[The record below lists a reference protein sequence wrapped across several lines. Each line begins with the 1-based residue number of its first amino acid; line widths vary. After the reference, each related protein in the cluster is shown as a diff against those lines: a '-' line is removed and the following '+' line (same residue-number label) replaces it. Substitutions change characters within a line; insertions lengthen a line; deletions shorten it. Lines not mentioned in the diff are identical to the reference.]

1 MTAARRLERLARHV
15 RPAAELSAAAP
26 DRLRVGRSEFDFPSR
41 ELDYMRPSNE
51 LLERARRGGA
61 EGEAAA
67 TALRERLAEDG
78 YLLLKKII
86 PQRLVEAARQR
97 AVRAVR
103 ESLDSHGLHPVV
115 AHVMLVSHSWHDD
128 PAIAGMTESP
138 ELFDVFET
146 LFGEPAVTYDN
157 KWMRGMAPG
166 GHSAFHMD
174 HIYMGLGSRQL
185 ITTWIP
191 LHDVSWD
198 TGGLAVLEGSSSL
211 EGFRRM
217 RDTYGEWDTN
227 LGEHSRHDADEL
239 RE

>member
-1 MTAARRLERLARHV
+1 MCA
-15 RPAAELSAAAP
+15 
-26 DRLRVGRSEFDFPSR
+26 
-41 ELDYMRPSNE
+41 
-51 LLERARRGGA
+51 
-61 EGEAAA
+61 
-67 TALRERLAEDG
+67 AEDG

-97 AVRAVR
+97 AVRAVQ

-115 AHVMLVSHSWHDD
+115 AHVMLVSNSWHDD

-185 ITTWIP
+185 VTTWIP

-217 RDTYGEWDTN
+217 RDTYVT
-227 LGEHSRHDADEL
+227 
-239 RE
+239 

>member
-1 MTAARRLERLARHV
+1 MINGV
-15 RPAAELSAAAP
+15 PG
-26 DRLRVGRSEFDFPSR
+26 DRSSHQRCC
-41 ELDYMRPSNE
+41 
-51 LLERARRGGA
+51 A
-61 EGEAAA
+61 
-67 TALRERLAEDG
+67 AEDG

-86 PQRLVEAARQR
+86 PQTLVEAARQR

-115 AHVMLVSHSWHDD
+115 AHVMLVSNSWHDD
-128 PAIAGMTESP
+128 PAIAGMTESA

-191 LHDVSWD
+191 LHDVGWD

-211 EGFRRM
+211 EGFARM
-217 RDTYGEWDTN
+217 RDTYVGYNGDTFSILSCFRLAN
-227 LGEHSRHDADEL
+227 PGTYHYFRASGTPTSASIPGTTRTSCGRSTAT
-239 RE
+239 RR